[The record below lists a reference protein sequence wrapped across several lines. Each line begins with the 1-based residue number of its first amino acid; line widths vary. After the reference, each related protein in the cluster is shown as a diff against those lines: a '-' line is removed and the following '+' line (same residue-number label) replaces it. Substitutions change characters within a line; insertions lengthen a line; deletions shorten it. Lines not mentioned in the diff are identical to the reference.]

1 MQLRDIQYVIAA
13 AEAGSFSKAALV
25 VHVSQPALSQMIQ
38 RLEDELGVKLFI
50 RKSNKVILTEEG
62 AIFCEEGR
70 EILNR
75 SQHLISRMRE
85 FKELTQGKLSI
96 AIAPFYQKNFLL
108 PFLAEFRKKISGN
121 HGAGGRCVFQLLR
134 GTADERGSGSC
145 TGYAA
150 VPQRYDS
157 V

>member
-75 SQHLISRMRE
+75 SQHLISRMGE
-85 FKELTQGKLSI
+85 FKELTQGKFVNCHC
-96 AIAPFYQKNFLL
+96 AIL
-108 PFLAEFRKKISGN
+108 PEEFSASVSGGIPKKYPGIM
-121 HGAGGRCVFQLLR
+121 VQ
-134 GTADERGSGSC
+134 
-145 TGYAA
+145 
-150 VPQRYDS
+150 V
-157 V
+157 